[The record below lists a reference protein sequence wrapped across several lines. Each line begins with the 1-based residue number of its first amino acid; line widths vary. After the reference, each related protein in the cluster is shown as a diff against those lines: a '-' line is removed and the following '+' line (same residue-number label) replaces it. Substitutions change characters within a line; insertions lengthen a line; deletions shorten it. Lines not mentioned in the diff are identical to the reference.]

1 MRCRSRRYSGS
12 RLLIKCQTKQKSMS
26 VFFSGNRP
34 AICSSFIH
42 SLTCLLCA
50 CVDVC
55 VCVCVSKH
63 SSSQQP
69 TCWPSVQR
77 HWCCCPEKKKK
88 KKKKTQQL
96 CVRWLGHMTTA
107 ACDWPG
113 HWAKN
118 AGRNPRLMSFLGDS
132 DSEWTQQER
141 IPKRILTEKE
151 SLKRLKEGERKEE
164 KAKRGMT

>member
-1 MRCRSRRYSGS
+1 M
-12 RLLIKCQTKQKSMS
+12 
-26 VFFSGNRP
+26 
-34 AICSSFIH
+34 
-42 SLTCLLCA
+42 
-50 CVDVC
+50 C
-55 VCVCVSKH
+55 VCVC
-63 SSSQQP
+63 
-69 TCWPSVQR
+69 PSIHHHNSPLAGQVYNVTDVVVL
-77 HWCCCPEKKKK
+77 KKKK

>member
-1 MRCRSRRYSGS
+1 
-12 RLLIKCQTKQKSMS
+12 MS

-55 VCVCVSKH
+55 VCVCVQAFIINSPLAG
-63 SSSQQP
+63 QVYNV
-69 TCWPSVQR
+69 TDVVVL
-77 HWCCCPEKKKK
+77 KKKK
-88 KKKKTQQL
+88 NPQQL

-113 HWAKN
+113 RWAKN
-118 AGRNPRLMSFLGDS
+118 AWRNPRLMSFLGDS

-141 IPKRILTEKE
+141 IPERILTEKE
-151 SLKRLKEGERKEE
+151 SLKRLKEGEREYNRRRKQN
-164 KAKRGMT
+164 GG